1 MAIIMNDYTA
11 ERWVTYYILND
22 SSMTVI
28 SFFIFRFLPYGFIYI
43 NVDEVMIT
51 MAMIHALMNDCVI

>member
-1 MAIIMNDYTA
+1 MNDYTA